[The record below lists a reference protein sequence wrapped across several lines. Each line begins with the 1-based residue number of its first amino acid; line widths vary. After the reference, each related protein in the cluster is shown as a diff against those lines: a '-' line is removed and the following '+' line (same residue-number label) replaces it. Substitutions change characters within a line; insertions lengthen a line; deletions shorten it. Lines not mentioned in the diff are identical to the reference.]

1 MQTLCVRNDGTWVI
15 IQSEKLIPF
24 VRVFV
29 ETYKTKLAGM
39 RSYEAKYLP
48 VRRYPLDGVTYCVAV
63 EENVGCEVI
72 ELLVRTSGV
81 SPAPEQKAYKRKN
94 QKIM

>member
-1 MQTLCVRNDGTWVI
+1 MI

-29 ETYKTKLAGM
+29 ETHKTELAGM
-39 RSYEAKYLP
+39 HSYEAKYLP
-48 VRRYPLDGVTYCVAV
+48 VRRYPLDGVSYCVV
-63 EENVGCEVI
+63 TEENVRREVI

-81 SPAPEQKAYKRKN
+81 SPAPEQKVYKKKN
-94 QKIM
+94 QKII